1 MTGTSV
7 VVISPA
13 ASDAGKKVNPMAKR
27 KILTDIVKLILCCV
41 VVWVLIDLRED
52 VKELQWHQRTLRG
65 EYCSNEGN
73 ELSAL
78 FDEYTKKIEQAE
90 KEGADPQEVEQL
102 RLTQDN
108 ILLQQELNLQ
118 AYNLFLDSLEER
130 LK

>member
-1 MTGTSV
+1 
-7 VVISPA
+7 
-13 ASDAGKKVNPMAKR
+13 MAKR

-65 EYCSNEGN
+65 EYYSNEGK

-90 KEGADPQEVEQL
+90 KEGADPHEVEQL
-102 RLTQDN
+102 RRTQSN
-108 ILLQQELNLQ
+108 ILAQQSLNTR
-118 AYNLFLDSLEER
+118 AYALFVESLEES